1 MTVGHTS
8 PRPGPLPGDLVI
20 DGCAIAT
27 VDPAGREVTS
37 GHIVVAGDRI
47 AAIGDGPAPAGYAA
61 ARGIDATGCLATP
74 GLVNTHD
81 HLYQWATRG
90 LAQDATLFEW
100 LTTLYPVWAHVDDG
114 IVSAAAMAG
123 LVALARS
130 GCSLSAD
137 HPCVFPRGAGDL
149 LAAEIA
155 AAVRVGIR
163 FHPCRGSMDLGRS
176 SGGLPPD
183 EIVEDRDTALA
194 ATDEAIGR
202 WHDPSPAAMVRIAVA
217 PCSPLSVSAG
227 LMRDAAELARRRGVR
242 LHTHLAE
249 TLDED
254 TFCRER
260 CGCGPVEYAGKLG
273 WLGSDVWLA
282 HAVHV
287 GEDGAGRLAASG
299 TAVAHCPSSNAR
311 LGSGIAP
318 VRPLLDSGATVGLG
332 VGGAASNESGSLVG
346 ELRQALIVARL
357 GNGPHALS
365 VREALALATIGGARC
380 LGRESELGSLEA
392 GKLADIVLWRLDGFG
407 SADIA
412 DPVASLVLGPQPPVA
427 LLLVGGRPV
436 VVDGEV
442 AGCPRDEVAGS
453 LIAASRRLARLAEPG
468 RPVRRGGGH
477 R

>member
-1 MTVGHTS
+1 MTDIPV
-8 PRPGPLPGDLVI
+8 PADLVI
-20 DGCAIAT
+20 TGCAIAT
-27 VDPAGREVTS
+27 VNPAGREFTS

-47 AAIGDGPAPAGYAA
+47 AAIGAGPVTGRYDAGRRIDG
-61 ARGIDATGCLATP
+61 TGCLATP

-114 IVSAAAMAG
+114 IVASAALAG

-137 HPCVFPRGAGDL
+137 HHYVFPRGAGDL

-155 AAVRVGIR
+155 AASRVGIR
-163 FHPCRGSMDLGRS
+163 FHPCRGSMDLGTS

-183 EIVEDRDTALA
+183 ELVEERDAALA
-194 ATDEAIGR
+194 ATEEAIAR
-202 WHDPSPAAMVRIAVA
+202 WHDPSPSAMVRIAVA
-217 PCSPLSVSAG
+217 PCSPFSVSAG
-227 LMRDAAELARRRGVR
+227 LMRDATALARRLGVR

-254 TFCRER
+254 AYCREKF
-260 CGCGPVEYAGKLG
+260 GCGPVEYADKLG
-273 WLGSDVWLA
+273 WLGGDVWLA

-287 GEDGAGRLAASG
+287 GDDGAAQLAASG

-318 VRPLLDSGATVGLG
+318 VRPLLDAGAAVGLG
-332 VGGAASNESGSLVG
+332 VDGAACNESASLAA
-346 ELRQALIVARL
+346 ELRQSLYLARL
-357 GNGPHALS
+357 RYGPHALS
-365 VREALALATIGGARC
+365 AREALALATVGGATC
-380 LGRESELGSLEA
+380 LGRESELGSLEV
-392 GKLADIVLWRLDGFG
+392 GKLADIALWRLDGFG
-407 SADIA
+407 SADIE
-412 DPVASLVLGPQPPVA
+412 DPVAALVLGPPPPVA

-442 AGCPRDEVAGS
+442 PGCGRDEVARG
-453 LIAASRRLARLAEPG
+453 LVAASRRLARLAGLAG
-468 RPVRRGGGH
+468 R
-477 R
+477 